1 MTARCKSVII
11 ESELLTKVGTFK
23 EVMRMYWLRA
33 YLAIAVAF
41 FLFTTMI
48 GITAMVVVSSI
59 IYCII
64 SAILGIFGLR
74 GFTKYVFALVMVA
87 YFLGFL

>member
-11 ESELLTKVGTFK
+11 ESELFTKVGTFK
-23 EVMRMYWLRA
+23 EVIRMYWLRT

-41 FLFTTMI
+41 FLFATAI
-48 GITAMVVVSSI
+48 GITAMMIVSSLV
-59 IYCII
+59 YCVIG
-64 SAILGIFGLR
+64 AILGIFGLR

>member
-23 EVMRMYWLRA
+23 EVIRMYWLRT

-48 GITAMVVVSSI
+48 GITAMVVVSSL

-64 SAILGIFGLR
+64 SAILGIFGLKR
-74 GFTKYVFALVMVA
+74 LTKYVFILAVAA

>member
-1 MTARCKSVII
+1 
-11 ESELLTKVGTFK
+11 
-23 EVMRMYWLRA
+23 MYWLRT

-48 GITAMVVVSSI
+48 GITAMVVVSSL

-64 SAILGIFGLR
+64 SAILGIFGLKR
-74 GFTKYVFALVMVA
+74 LTKYVFILAVAA
-87 YFLGFL
+87 YFLGFS

>member
-1 MTARCKSVII
+1 
-11 ESELLTKVGTFK
+11 
-23 EVMRMYWLRA
+23 MYWLRT

-48 GITAMVVVSSI
+48 GITAMVVVSSL

-64 SAILGIFGLR
+64 SAILGIFGLKR
-74 GFTKYVFALVMVA
+74 LTKYVFILVVAA
-87 YFLGFL
+87 YFLGFS

>member
-23 EVMRMYWLRA
+23 EVMRMYWLRT

-48 GITAMVVVSSI
+48 GITAMVVVSSL

-64 SAILGIFGLR
+64 SAILGIFGLKR
-74 GFTKYVFALVMVA
+74 LTKYVFILAVAA
-87 YFLGFL
+87 YFLGFS

>member
-11 ESELLTKVGTFK
+11 ESELLMKVSTFK
-23 EVMRMYWLRA
+23 EVMRMYWLHT

-41 FLFTTMI
+41 FLFATAI
-48 GITAMVVVSSI
+48 GITAMMIVSSI
-59 IYCII
+59 IYCVIG
-64 SAILGIFGLR
+64 AILGIFGLKR
-74 GFTKYVFALVMVA
+74 LTKYVFILVMVA

>member
-23 EVMRMYWLRA
+23 EVIRMYWLHT

-41 FLFTTMI
+41 FLFATAI
-48 GITAMVVVSSI
+48 GITAMMVVSSL
-59 IYCII
+59 IYCVIG
-64 SAILGIFGLR
+64 AILGIFGLR
-74 GFTKYVFALVMVA
+74 RFTKYVFALVVVA

>member
-23 EVMRMYWLRA
+23 EVMRMYWLRT

-41 FLFTTMI
+41 FLFTTVI
-48 GITAMVVVSSI
+48 GITAMMIISSI
-59 IYCII
+59 IYCVIG
-64 SAILGIFGLR
+64 AILGIFGLKWL
-74 GFTKYVFALVMVA
+74 TKYVFILVMVA
-87 YFLGFL
+87 YFLGLL

>member
-23 EVMRMYWLRA
+23 EVMRMYWLRT
-33 YLAIAVAF
+33 YLAIAIVF

-64 SAILGIFGLR
+64 GAILGIFGLKR
-74 GFTKYVFALVMVA
+74 LTKYVFALVMVA

>member
-1 MTARCKSVII
+1 
-11 ESELLTKVGTFK
+11 
-23 EVMRMYWLRA
+23 MYWLRA

-48 GITAMVVVSSI
+48 GITAMVVVSSL

-64 SAILGIFGLR
+64 SGILAIFGPKRL
-74 GFTKYVFALVMVA
+74 TKYVFILAVAA
-87 YFLGFL
+87 YFLGFS

>member
-11 ESELLTKVGTFK
+11 ESELFTKVGTFK
-23 EVMRMYWLRA
+23 EVIRMYWLRT

-41 FLFTTMI
+41 FLFATAI
-48 GITAMVVVSSI
+48 GITAMMIVSSLV
-59 IYCII
+59 YCVIG
-64 SAILGIFGLR
+64 AILGIFGLR
-74 GFTKYVFALVMVA
+74 RLTKYVFILVIAA